1 LIAKRQYSLLG
12 VLNVKLAYMP
22 SYIRPEVKLP
32 IDCILCVVAVVKKC
46 IIASWNIVCLM
57 KSSTD
62 S

>member
-1 LIAKRQYSLLG
+1 
-12 VLNVKLAYMP
+12 MP

-46 IIASWNIVCLM
+46 IIASWNIVRLM